1 MTYKEN
7 GTKNLKH
14 IWSVLCSSSVL
25 DQDTNN
31 LSLNNLVEQVSI
43 KLSKEDMEKKKK
55 EKTKGFAVPIQ
66 LQVVTRI
73 MKRVQDSS
81 LAFELKLDLVN
92 PEGKI
97 VNSMKPV
104 NIALKKGLKNIRVRN
119 NIPVL
124 FVDKEGEYTI
134 IVSIKEAGESKF
146 TEVDRVP
153 LDIIINTQ

>member
-43 KLSKEDMEKKKK
+43 KLSKEDIEKKKK

-73 MKRVQDSS
+73 MKMVKESS

-92 PEGKI
+92 PDGEI

-124 FVDKEGEYTI
+124 FVDKEGEYMI

-153 LDIIINTQ
+153 LDVVINS